1 MLCKEKIDR
10 INELA
15 RKSKTAGL
23 SEEEKL
29 EQQALR
35 MEYLEAFRKS
45 FRAQLENIEI
55 VDAVEAETAE
65 AVDEA
70 IEELEEEVE
79 ETIEQTIR
87 N

>member
-15 RKSKTAGL
+15 RKSKANGL
-23 SEEEKL
+23 TEEEKQ

-35 MEYLEAFRKS
+35 MEYIEAFRES
-45 FRAQLENIEI
+45 FKAQLEQIEI
-55 VDAVEAETAE
+55 VDAVE
-65 AVDEA
+65 
-70 IEELEEEVE
+70 EEVE
-79 ETIEQTIR
+79 EAVDDAMEEIEEEIEETLL